1 MSLIQ
6 HCQSLFTDEIK
17 EQIYE
22 SFSIDPSTLKELE
35 GFSSYVFR
43 AHSEEHGDMVLKVS
57 HSSRLSPAVI
67 KSELDFVQF
76 LAAQKCAV
84 AKTLTRDKEP
94 RFLALPDG
102 AGHEFLAYGF
112 EFIEGQCYEDIDK
125 SEESLIEL
133 GRSLAHIHNA
143 SERFTQDHRVTRPS
157 LTNNVDY
164 QARTI
169 LPQSEEA
176 VVNAYEALL
185 SEIQKI
191 PESPEFYGL
200 IHSDAHD
207 GNLIQHKDRGLVFI
221 DFDDCEFHYF
231 LNDLAIMLYTFFPP
245 EDCDDKAYTEFVFLS
260 LLKGYL
266 PTRPIPSAH
275 FQFLPLFLKFRA
287 FMIHMLSAKVAQ
299 LTGVVKN
306 PEAAERRRKR
316 ILSNFEGLGSLLD
329 HDFEMLARGLSG

>member
-6 HCQSLFTDEIK
+6 HCQSFFTDEIK

-22 SFSIDPSTLKELE
+22 SFSIIPSTIKELE
-35 GFSSYVFR
+35 GFSSYVFQ
-43 AHSEEHGDMVLKVS
+43 AQSQEHGDMVLKVS
-57 HSSRLSPAVI
+57 HSSRLSPAFI

-76 LAAQKCAV
+76 LARQKCAV
-84 AKTLTRDKEP
+84 ANTLVRDEKP
-94 RFLALPDG
+94 RFLAVPDS
-102 AGHEFLAYGF
+102 AGHEFLAYGY
-112 EFIEGQCYEDIDK
+112 EFIEGECYEDVEK

-143 SERFTQDHRVTRPS
+143 SERFTQGHSVTRPS

-164 QARTI
+164 QARSI
-169 LPQSEEA
+169 LPQSECA
-176 VVNAYEALL
+176 VINAYEDLL

-207 GNLIQHKDRGLVFI
+207 GNLIQHKDRGLIFI

-245 EDCDDKAYTEFVFLS
+245 ENCDDKAYTEFVFLS
-260 LLKGYL
+260 LLRGYL
-266 PTRPIPSAH
+266 PVRPTPSAH

-316 ILSNFEGLGSLLD
+316 ILSNFEDLGSLLD
-329 HDFEMLARGLSG
+329 HDFDRLAGSLSS